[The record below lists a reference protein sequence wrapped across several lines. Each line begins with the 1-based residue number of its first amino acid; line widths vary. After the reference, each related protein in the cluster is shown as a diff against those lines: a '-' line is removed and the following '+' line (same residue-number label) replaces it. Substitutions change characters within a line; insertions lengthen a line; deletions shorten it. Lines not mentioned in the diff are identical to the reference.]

1 MNSVIL
7 AILLVLGIICTSAVL
22 AIIVLGTAIKITNK
36 HMRRLYTDLKA
47 VESMLEVIIDVTGV
61 KSK

>member
-7 AILLVLGIICTSAVL
+7 AILLVLGIICISAVL
-22 AIIVLGTAIKITNK
+22 ATIVLGTAIKITNK
-36 HMRRLYTDLKA
+36 RMRRLYTDLKA
-47 VESMLEVIIDVTGV
+47 IESMLEVIIDVTGV